1 MSTTM
6 TRPAP
11 GRTVPY
17 ILAAC
22 TAVSIL
28 STDLITPSIPDL
40 PDAFGTSITAAQL
53 TVSINLAAYALA
65 QLVHGPV
72 ADAIGR
78 RRLLLGAFVAFALT
92 SAASALAPDIGWLLS
107 GRFMQ
112 GLFSSV
118 PSVVI
123 VLMIRE
129 LYGPSRALAVMAIY
143 GAALGMAP
151 AVGPLIGGYL
161 HVWFG
166 WQAGFWFVAAL
177 ALLVAAALWHQV
189 PESLS
194 VSHRL
199 HLRGTL
205 RGYGALLSNRRFLQ
219 PAVGVSLIFAALY
232 AYVTTA
238 PVVFIDLIGLP
249 TERYGLT
256 NLAVVAAFV
265 AGNAIAS
272 RLGRRVTA
280 ARLLRLGAL
289 VTLAASV
296 LLVLPLAAGQL
307 GVVTMLV
314 PVGLYAGSLALVLA
328 AGPLEV
334 LGVVADAPQ
343 GPAAALLGSLQLGL
357 SAAAGY
363 LSAQFYDGTAL
374 PMALVMA
381 LCVGL
386 GAALILVAPLS
397 GAARGSGRA
406 G

>member
-1 MSTTM
+1 M
-6 TRPAP
+6 TRPPP

-40 PDAFGTSITAAQL
+40 PQAFGTSITAAQM

-78 RRLLLGAFVAFALT
+78 RRLLLGAFLAFAAT
-92 SAASALAPDIGWLLS
+92 SIGCALSPDMGWLLS
-107 GRFMQ
+107 GRFLQ

-129 LYGPSRALAVMAIY
+129 LYGPRRALAVMAIY

-151 AVGPLIGGYL
+151 AIGPLIGGYL
-161 HVWFG
+161 HIWFG

-177 ALLVAAALWHQV
+177 ALAVAAVFWRQV
-189 PESLS
+189 PESLPE
-194 VSHRL
+194 VRRL
-199 HLRGTL
+199 NLRGTL
-205 RGYGALLSNRRFLQ
+205 VAYRRLLGNFRFLG
-219 PAVGVSLIFAALY
+219 PAVGISLIFAAFY

-249 TERYGLT
+249 TERYGMT
-256 NLAVVAAFV
+256 NLVVVAAFV
-265 AGNAIAS
+265 MGNAIAS
-272 RLGRRVTA
+272 RIGQRIS
-280 ARLLRLGAL
+280 ARQVLRLGGFATL
-289 VTLAASV
+289 VAML
-296 LLVLPLAAGQL
+296 LLVLPLLAGHL
-307 GVVTMLV
+307 NAVTVLV
-314 PVGLYAGSLALVLA
+314 PVSLYAGSLALVLA

-343 GPAAALLGSLQLGL
+343 GPASALLGSLQLGL

-363 LSAQFYDGTAL
+363 LSAQYFDGTAL
-374 PMALVMA
+374 PMALVMT

-386 GAALILVAPLS
+386 GALLILAAPLN
-397 GAARGSGRA
+397 GAVRGSGRA

>member
-1 MSTTM
+1 M
-6 TRPAP
+6 TRPSP
-11 GRTVPY
+11 GRSVPY

-40 PDAFGTSITAAQL
+40 PEAFDTSITAAQL

-78 RRLLLGAFVAFALT
+78 RRLLLGAFIAFAL
-92 SAASALAPDIGWLLS
+92 SSVACALAPGMNWLLG

-129 LYGPSRALAVMAIY
+129 LYGPGRALAVMAIY

-151 AVGPLIGGYL
+151 AIGPLIGGYL

-166 WQAGFWFVAAL
+166 WQAGFWFVAVL
-177 ALLVAAALWHQV
+177 ALLVAAAFWRRV
-189 PESLS
+189 PESLLETR
-194 VSHRL
+194 RL

-205 RGYGALLSNRRFLQ
+205 TAYGALLSTPRFLR

-238 PVVFIDLIGLP
+238 PVVFIELLGLP
-249 TERYGLT
+249 TERYGMT
-256 NLAVVAAFV
+256 NLAVVSAFIV
-265 AGNAIAS
+265 GNVVAS
-272 RLGRRVTA
+272 RLGRRMSS
-280 ARLLRLGAL
+280 ARVLRLGAIMAL
-289 VTLAASV
+289 TATALLAVPMA
-296 LLVLPLAAGQL
+296 LGQL
-307 GVVTMLV
+307 QVAAILL
-314 PVGLYAGSLALVLA
+314 PAALYGGSLALVLA
-328 AGPLEV
+328 AGPLEA
-334 LGVVADAPQ
+334 LGAVPDAPQ
-343 GPAAALLGSLQLGL
+343 GPASALLGSLQLGL

-374 PMALVMA
+374 PMALVM
-381 LCVGL
+381 LFCVGS
-386 GAALILVAPLS
+386 GAVLILAPPLS
-397 GAARGSGRA
+397 GEARGSGRA
-406 G
+406 D